1 MLCDQ
6 EDPWGVEKV
15 KNSPTPTMQL
25 QLTATV
31 ANNSSVLICKMKILP
46 WYLTEEHS

>member
-6 EDPWGVEKV
+6 EDPWGLEKV
-15 KNSPTPTMQL
+15 QNSPTPTMA
-25 QLTATV
+25 LTATV